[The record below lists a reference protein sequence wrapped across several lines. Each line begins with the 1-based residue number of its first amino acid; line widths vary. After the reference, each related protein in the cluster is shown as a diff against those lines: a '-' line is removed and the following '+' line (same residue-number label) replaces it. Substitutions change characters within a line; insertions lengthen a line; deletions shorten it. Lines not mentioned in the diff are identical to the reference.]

1 MSVQDNVL
9 RRQALSVIASELRS
23 YDLLSHRSKLRYERA
38 VQRAIDVDALAP
50 MSRCAHN
57 VFLHEPCTK
66 CERSLEECEVYL
78 RAAMSRLK
86 SLLSILE
93 KGEQRAKVL

>member
-1 MSVQDNVL
+1 MSLNDTML
-9 RRQALSVIASELRS
+9 RRKALSVIASELRS
-23 YDLLSHRSKLRYERA
+23 YDLLTRRSRIVYERA
-38 VQRAIDVDALAP
+38 TQRAIDEDALVP
-50 MSRCAHN
+50 LSRCAHN

-86 SLLSILE
+86 SLLNILE
-93 KGEQRAKVL
+93 KGASS